1 MSNYRQTSHKRTAPK
16 RAAAKKQKISFTYC
30 IAALVLVYL
39 MAQLIIFFNRDTTNY
54 VVAKQGEIVE
64 TFSTQGVIIRDEQLV
79 KATSNGIVHYY
90 YPGGK
95 ELKKNARVCTLLDDY
110 YGDILED
117 KIDEIYQQIQEA
129 DSGEYEEAFGSLD
142 TSISSSI
149 ASYLRN
155 KSSNSYADIYLLEDD
170 LQDAVS
176 KRKDMYSLMSSTKV
190 ASLLAQQGI

>member
-16 RAAAKKQKISFTYC
+16 RAAAKKQRISFTYR

-79 KATSNGIVHYY
+79 KATSNGIVQYY

-117 KIDEIYQQIQEA
+117 KIVAEPKAKEKGSRRCQYVKDQNQQNSGQHRKIQFVPFR
-129 DSGEYEEAFGSLD
+129 GNHFIH
-142 TSISSSI
+142 TP
-149 ASYLRN
+149 
-155 KSSNSYADIYLLEDD
+155 KDIHCP
-170 LQDAVS
+170 A
-176 KRKDMYSLMSSTKV
+176 
-190 ASLLAQQGI
+190 GIFLHSA